1 MIFLT
6 NSSSS
11 FYRDQAA
18 QIQQLEMQ
26 LLDPKYP
33 ENREVFAVL
42 DLQNYD
48 PDSMYYPPYLNFYAA
63 LGKAQANWTTLA
75 TTSFTRK
82 WLASAMYNTPY
93 S

>member
-18 QIQQLEMQ
+18 QIQQLEIQ
-26 LLDPKYP
+26 LLNPKYP
-33 ENREVFAVL
+33 EDREVFAVL

-48 PDSMYYPPYLNFYAA
+48 SESMYDYPFLFQLSSWQGTSQLN
-63 LGKAQANWTTLA
+63 
-75 TTSFTRK
+75 
-82 WLASAMYNTPY
+82 Y
-93 S
+93 SGYYKFH